1 MIQSISFRLLGTLVL
16 ATTLNTVASEL
27 DAPFPTQQANQGQTG
42 VADVAPVTTV
52 KLKWQALL
60 PTLLSHQSVQT
71 VLTPGG
77 KSLFLTAGGSLLKL
91 DIETGKIVAQANG
104 NLVGH
109 PSIAGGM
116 LYATGANFLRAYD
129 ISGEKLVEKW
139 TWNTPAAFDSSSKY
153 NHAHRMGPAV
163 TGKLVLFGPSGS
175 AGANTKLFAVD
186 VECGKNVWTFDAK
199 GPLHSLVALD
209 SAHKLAFIGVSGTG
223 LVAVDLANGQEK
235 WRANF
240 EGNAFSGP
248 SFADDTVYCGSETE
262 LAAFNAADGTEVWRI
277 KRKSPAGSRRPIGH
291 SAIVNK
297 DLVVVNAGL
306 AVEAYERKD
315 GAFKWKY
322 TAAGEGAGFMV
333 AARDVLYV
341 PDFSAAGYVHAISL
355 KDGSKLWTH
364 QASDGAHKCDY
375 VGVSDGCVYY
385 SSLGGHL
392 FCLENEK

>member
-1 MIQSISFRLLGTLVL
+1 MIQSISFQLLGSLVIAATLST
-16 ATTLNTVASEL
+16 AASEA
-27 DAPFPTQQANQGQTG
+27 DSPFPTQQANSGQTG
-42 VADVAPVTTV
+42 VADVAPVTKV
-52 KLKWQALL
+52 KLKWKMLL
-60 PTLLSHQSVQT
+60 PSLLSHQSVQT
-71 VLTPGG
+71 VLAPGG
-77 KSLFLTAGGSLLKL
+77 KTFYLTAGGTLYKV
-91 DIETGKIVAQANG
+91 DTETGKIVVQANG

-153 NHAHRMGPAV
+153 NHAHRMGPTV
-163 TGKLVLFGPSGS
+163 TEKLILFGPSGS

-186 VECGKNVWTFDAK
+186 VESGKNVWTFDAK
-199 GPLHSLVALD
+199 GPLRSLIALD
-209 SAHKLAFIGVSGTG
+209 SARNLAFIGVSGTG
-223 LVAVDLANGQEK
+223 LAAVDLANGQEK
-235 WRANF
+235 WHANL
-240 EGNAFSGP
+240 EGTAFSGP
-248 SFADDTVYCGSETE
+248 SFSDDTVYCGNETE
-262 LAAFNAADGTEVWRI
+262 LAAFHATDGTEVWRI
-277 KRKSPAGSRRPIGH
+277 KRNSPAGSKRPIGH

-297 DLVVVNAGL
+297 DFVVVNAGPQ
-306 AVEAYERKD
+306 VEAYDRKD

-341 PDFSAAGYVHAISL
+341 PDFSNAGYVHAISL
-355 KDGSKLWTH
+355 KGGSKLWAH
-364 QASDGAHKCDY
+364 QAPEGAHKCDY

-392 FCLENEK
+392 FCLENER